1 MLSEKM
7 KKKIEEFS
15 KKLEPGSGRKKLLA
29 SMKLPKRQNCFHYK
43 EIKVNEDDYKTEI
56 KDLIS
61 FYANILDNKYNEK
74 IYKTI
79 ALFIYFVIDGNRR
92 TELVGWN
99 KEDTI
104 NLSLVD
110 KSLIIESYFEEENF
124 KLSLEE
130 VKEIMRKC
138 YKLTPKDISYKNF
151 NVKDYE

>member
-7 KKKIEEFS
+7 KKKIEELH
-15 KKLEPGSGRKKLLA
+15 KKIEPGSGRKKLLA
-29 SMKLPKRQNCFHYK
+29 SMKLPKRQNYCYYK
-43 EIKVNEDDYKTEI
+43 EIKINEDDYKTEI
-56 KDLIS
+56 KDLVS

-79 ALFIYFVIDGNRR
+79 ALFVYYVITDYRKLEFR
-92 TELVGWN
+92 DYS
-99 KEDTI
+99 KEDMLNSSI
-104 NLSLVD
+104 NGHSILL
-110 KSLIIESYFEEENF
+110 KSYFEEENF

>member
-1 MLSEKM
+1 MT
-7 KKKIEEFS
+7 KKIE
-15 KKLEPGSGRKKLLA
+15 
-29 SMKLPKRQNCFHYK
+29 
-43 EIKVNEDDYKTEI
+43 ITEDDYKTEI